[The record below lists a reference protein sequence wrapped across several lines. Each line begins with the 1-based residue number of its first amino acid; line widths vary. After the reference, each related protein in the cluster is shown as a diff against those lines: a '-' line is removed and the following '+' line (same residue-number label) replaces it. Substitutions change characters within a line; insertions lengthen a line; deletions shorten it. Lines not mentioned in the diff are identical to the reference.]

1 MQAGDVLVFQFFG
14 QSVRQILV
22 ASQNLPNGV
31 LLFTNIAR
39 SCLTG
44 GLIQELEEHIGSG
57 QGFQQPQ
64 DWTNLET
71 STGSGLRLHTPGFN
85 EEYWQAGPG
94 ACGFVGGHF
103 QDFNVSHFASGEG
116 SSRNDHAETSSEPPS
131 FLERYEIQQTNP
143 GGFIH
148 GLSLQGIKRSQNTL
162 RKLAQT
168 AKEAEKLVGDVM
180 PSGSKLP

>member
-1 MQAGDVLVFQFFG
+1 MGNY
-14 QSVRQILV
+14 ILINYHICLQTDTDFCILL
-22 ASQNLPNGV
+22 QNLPNGV

-143 GGFIH
+143 G
-148 GLSLQGIKRSQNTL
+148 
-162 RKLAQT
+162 
-168 AKEAEKLVGDVM
+168 
-180 PSGSKLP
+180 